1 MGEIA
6 HAILGASS
14 ASRWL
19 ACPGSVRLTKD
30 LPDQSS
36 PYAALGSAAH
46 DLCEKCLLDGS
57 DAVSHMGEYISAKG
71 EEFQVDAEMADAVQV
86 YLDYVREIKNG

>member
-19 ACPGSVRLTKD
+19 NCPGSVRLTKD

-46 DLCEKCLLDGS
+46 ELCDICLNDGS
-57 DAVSHMGEYISAKG
+57 DAASHTGEHITAKG
-71 EEFQVDAEMADAVQV
+71 EEFEVDAEMASAVQI
-86 YLDYVREIKNG
+86 YLDYVREILDD